1 MARFQGKRCHHSLL
15 LVNAPAQVRV
25 PSFEFPQPSAQA
37 GGVGADDDGVAALV
51 VEQGDFFFV
60 LGEMVEHG
68 RSFLNFGI
76 KKATSVI
83 AGR

>member
-1 MARFQGKRCHHSLL
+1 MKWYQKPPKHGGLGGHWLLHTSCCSLEL
-15 LVNAPAQVRV
+15 QVCL
-25 PSFEFPQPSAQA
+25 PTHDAEES
-37 GGVGADDDGVAALV
+37 
-51 VEQGDFFFV
+51 FFFV